1 MTNFQLPPNTV
12 EIFPQTKELRHAIE
26 KRKTIPFVIPV
37 FNLAS
42 IGFQDNIIPKLL
54 ESIANNEN
62 LHRTHTLYLDDNL
75 FSYEGTMLLQNAL
88 ERATAIKHYTL

>member
-1 MTNFQLPPNTV
+1 MAKPNMTF
-12 EIFPQTKELRHAIE
+12 EIFTKTKEIRHAIE
-26 KRKTIPFVIPV
+26 KRKTIPFVIPI

-54 ESIANNEN
+54 KSIAENEIT
-62 LHRTHTLYLDDNL
+62 HRTHTLYLDDNL

-88 ERATAIKHYTL
+88 KRATAIKHYSL

>member
-1 MTNFQLPPNTV
+1 MAKPNMTF
-12 EIFPQTKELRHAIE
+12 EIFTKTKAIRHAIE
-26 KRKTIPFVIPV
+26 KRKTIPFVVPI

-54 ESIANNEN
+54 KSIAENEIT
-62 LHRTHTLYLDDNL
+62 HRTHTLYLNDNL

-88 ERATAIKHYTL
+88 KRATAIKHYTL